1 MAYLGLFSHQLRLF
15 DTACSQYQQLAATL
29 LVLHRIQLI
38 SNPPNEKLNLEGLRA
53 IEFMKQSIQS
63 MERSFR
69 SLSGAAQV
77 TFLGGNMG
85 PGTTTPVENMGS
97 VLVNVPFEQI
107 PLEEQRPNTIH
118 GANSNI
124 STFHPQAAAL
134 GALCKPARRK
144 RKQRLRKQLNK
155 EPFTNTES
163 WTGPSPSYPSDKRDI
178 DLSPIPV
185 VKTEHEGTTPADLDD
200 VHPSRR
206 SQVTTRPFLGRTNPS
221 KGSKSLQ
228 FTSQAEGNREVS
240 FRSNDSAT
248 ATEPHI
254 KIEREASPPSSL
266 HGSPAVESHIS
277 RGVEM
282 LTNPF
287 LKSYSIGRSRNTT
300 GTQSLAAP
308 EPMPAEIEDASAFAS
323 QYASIT
329 DHVMADRAKR
339 GHNSDEEDITASKKM
354 RCTVGSFLEQITERQ
369 SESLPKTEAPPPHVT
384 DEQSAV
390 IMQVLAP
397 ADSAFARFGTVLEC
411 AYRIF
416 NVQTVPLEPGRRLEF
431 GFNVQFTSFFLT
443 SDGKEVYDIDTEHGT
458 MPFVAIAMICDQ
470 PRIRLIPVTRNF
482 NLQSEVYGIELAD
495 AERGQDMVGKLVKMG
510 CTVVQRPE
518 G

>member
-15 DTACSQYQQLAATL
+15 GTACSQYQQLAATL
-29 LVLHRIQLI
+29 LVLHRIQLV
-38 SNPPNEKLNLEGLRA
+38 SDPPNKNHNLEGLRA
-53 IEFMKQSIQS
+53 IEFMKESIQS
-63 MERSFR
+63 MDRSFR
-69 SLSGAAQV
+69 SLSSAAHA
-77 TFLGGNMG
+77 TLLGNMG

-97 VLVNVPFEQI
+97 VHVQVPFEQI
-107 PLEEQRPNTIH
+107 PLEGQRPNTIH

-124 STFHPQAAAL
+124 STFHHQAAAL

-178 DLSPIPV
+178 ELSPIPV

-206 SQVTTRPFLGRTNPS
+206 SQVITRPFLGRTTPP

-228 FTSQAEGNREVS
+228 STRQAEGDREEVS

-254 KIEREASPPSSL
+254 EIEQKASPQSSL
-266 HGSPAVESHIS
+266 HSSPNIEPHIS

-287 LKSYSIGRSRNTT
+287 LETYSTGRSGNTT
-300 GTQSLAAP
+300 GTQSLAP
-308 EPMPAEIEDASAFAS
+308 RESMPAEKEDASAFAS
-323 QYASIT
+323 QYASIA
-329 DHVMADRAKR
+329 DHVMANQAKR
-339 GHNSDEEDITASKKM
+339 SHNSDEEDITASKKL

-369 SESLPKTEAPPPHVT
+369 PEPLPKTEAPPPHVT

-397 ADSAFARFGTVLEC
+397 
-411 AYRIF
+411 
-416 NVQTVPLEPGRRLEF
+416 
-431 GFNVQFTSFFLT
+431 
-443 SDGKEVYDIDTEHGT
+443 
-458 MPFVAIAMICDQ
+458 
-470 PRIRLIPVTRNF
+470 
-482 NLQSEVYGIELAD
+482 SE
-495 AERGQDMVGKLVKMG
+495 AEWS
-510 CTVVQRPE
+510 RPKI